1 MKLGKCYLFQQN
13 KEFWSITK
21 LAIRPYLVKL
31 SFVILNSGSMCL
43 RNCLSRTWD
52 KWKLYFFAL
61 LKLCFG
67 PGQGLRQ
74 IEFNWPKVKVLS
86 WGDGICFTKTSKNSL
101 PELDFNLRR
110 VWGQPLIYRVQTV
123 PPIPFHLQAVAV
135 LVHILFPRAQKTH
148 QLSMQLIHSREKWK
162 SYFILPSCLK
172 NTIYYSNSVFAS
184 MQPQYTRKPTWTI
197 QTINSQT
204 SQPINKPTNKLLGL
218 TTTN

>member
-1 MKLGKCYLFQQN
+1 M
-13 KEFWSITK
+13 FW
-21 LAIRPYLVKL
+21 P
-31 SFVILNSGSMCL
+31 
-43 RNCLSRTWD
+43 W
-52 KWKLYFFAL
+52 
-61 LKLCFG
+61 
-67 PGQGLRQ
+67 GLRQ

-110 VWGQPLIYRVQTV
+110 FWGQPLIYRVQTV

-135 LVHILFPRAQKTH
+135 LVHILLPRAQKTH
-148 QLSMQLIHSREKWK
+148 QLSIQLIHSREKWK

-204 SQPINKPTNKLLGL
+204 SQPINKPTNKVICL